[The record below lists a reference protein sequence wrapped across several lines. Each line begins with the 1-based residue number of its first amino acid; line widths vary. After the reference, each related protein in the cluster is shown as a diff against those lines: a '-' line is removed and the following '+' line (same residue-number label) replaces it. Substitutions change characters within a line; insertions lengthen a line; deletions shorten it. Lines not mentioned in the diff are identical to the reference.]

1 MRASFS
7 SVTTSPESLVS
18 IRDSRLSFVLEGLE
32 GAGELVEGRADIGGF
47 GLDRRSHANLMKKP
61 AGMAG

>member
-18 IRDSRLSFVLEGLE
+18 ISRQTRIVGVLEGLE
-32 GAGELVEGRADIGGF
+32 GAGEILERRSDVVGCGF
-47 GLDRRSHANLMKKP
+47 GLNNWDHHNQSV
-61 AGMAG
+61 